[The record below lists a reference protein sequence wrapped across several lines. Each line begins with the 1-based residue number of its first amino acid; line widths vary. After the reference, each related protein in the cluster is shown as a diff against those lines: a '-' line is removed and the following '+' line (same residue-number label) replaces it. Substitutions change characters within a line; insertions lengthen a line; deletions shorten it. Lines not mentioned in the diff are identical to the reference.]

1 MENFDYFIAKQTREF
16 FREYDDRYDVLELLQ
31 NEPKP
36 LIEWPTETFYR
47 FASEGSENFVD
58 AWEKV
63 SENISPEILV
73 KYDRGDAMEMVRDFE
88 LTNYAEDCNE
98 VSHVIF
104 QAEKDIKEHILET
117 VPSLSENSFDER
129 IIEFNGDI
137 EEYIKNK
144 VSFQELF
151 ESGIYNLKITDQEKV
166 PKFLNEV
173 YKDVLN
179 RTAPNTYITIPSKED
194 VSIKFTD
201 QNHAI
206 IKTADGAQMSLERT
220 ASVFNIIRNILPEEQ
235 GKNIELKYTNEDNQI
250 TITENKENVEITS
263 HEVEDIKVKDVH
275 DVQKMLNKDVTAY
288 KDGGKNDIIYTAS
301 KNNKGDLKSVD
312 INGKVKTEMKSQRS
326 Q

>member
-1 MENFDYFIAKQTREF
+1 MENFDYFIAKQAREF

-63 SENISPEILV
+63 SENISPEILA

-129 IIEFNGDI
+129 IIEFDGDI
-137 EEYIKNK
+137 EKYIKNK
-144 VSFQELF
+144 EKFQDLF
-151 ESGIYNLKITDQEKV
+151 ESRIYELKITNQAKM
-166 PKFLNEV
+166 PSFLKQFYN
-173 YKDVLN
+173 DVEN
-179 RTAPNTYITIPSKED
+179 YRAPNAYVIFPSKED
-194 VSIKFTD
+194 IGIKFTD
-201 QNHAI
+201 PDHTV
-206 IKTADGAQMSLERT
+206 IKTAEGSQMSLERV
-220 ASVFNIIRNILPEEQ
+220 ASIFKIIRNMLPEEAS
-235 GKNIELKYTNEDNQI
+235 KNIELKYTNNDNQI
-250 TITENKENVEITS
+250 TITENKENVKITS
-263 HEVEDIKVKDVH
+263 HEAKNIKVKDIH
-275 DVQKMLNKDVTAY
+275 EVQKTLDKDVTAY
-288 KDGGKNDIIYTAS
+288 QEGGKNDIIYSAS

-312 INGKVKTEMKSQRS
+312 INGKVKAEMKSQRS